1 MKAIHMPHMPLHG
14 HGLRSRKKSTD
25 EDLSVPV
32 VTLSS
37 PVASQSYA
45 GGGTVSI
52 NGTVTDNSL
61 HELEITITNNAT
73 SAVLYTKTISVHNLT
88 SYTINENWINSV
100 AVLTN
105 ATLKVEA
112 HDHSENHGEKTV
124 QIILNP

>member
-1 MKAIHMPHMPLHG
+1 MQ
-14 HGLRSRKKSTD
+14 KSTD
-25 EDLSVPV
+25 KDLSVPV

-45 GGGTVSI
+45 GGGRVSI
-52 NGTVTDNSL
+52 NGTVP
-61 HELEITITNNAT
+61 ITVCMNWRSPSPTMRPAPFSIQ
-73 SAVLYTKTISVHNLT
+73 TISVHNLT

-112 HDHSENHGEKTV
+112 HDHSENHGETV